1 MTSVQNHQQQLSGNK
16 ILRRAY
22 FISSLALVL
31 GVTSC
36 LPKTGVLRSPD
47 YKGTMGTITA
57 EEAAKAAE
65 LARREAAD
73 REKERENIEKVKAL
87 KNKSISLLLPFQLHQ
102 VNTQALQSQDVQRSA
117 MSLDFYQGFQL
128 GLEELAA
135 KGNKSFN
142 LNVLDSRDNPAHV
155 SDLSVSKSVLES
167 SLIVGPVYPQE
178 IKAFGARFEDKEVL
192 QINPLAASMPTEF
205 NLPNL
210 VSITPPI
217 KAHANAIAMQGAK
230 EYLTGDIII
239 VYNTPDADSRQFLNG
254 MMSAIKE
261 QKASANIVTVSTLA
275 QLNEQ
280 LSTTGTNL
288 IVTGTTDKTHLNN
301 LVGAL
306 SKKYT
311 ESYNAIKLFGHPLW
325 DRYDFS
331 NFKTFAELNPII
343 STESNLKSWTT
354 TVKTFN
360 TAYFSKFGVNPS
372 DQSYKGYD
380 AAIFFGNLLHKYGP
394 EKMKEGL
401 LVEKFTGI
409 YNTYQFRYNESW
421 GYANEHVSFKEYR
434 NGGFQL
440 K

>member
-1 MTSVQNHQQQLSGNK
+1 MTSVQNHQQQSSGNK

-22 FISSLALVL
+22 FISTLALVL

-47 YKGTMGTITA
+47 YKGALGTQTA
-57 EEAAKAAE
+57 EEVAKAEE
-65 LARREAAD
+65 LARKEAAD
-73 REKERENIEKVKAL
+73 REKELDNMSKAKAL
-87 KNKSISLLLPFQLHQ
+87 KDKSISLLLPFQLHQ
-102 VNTQALQSQDVQRSA
+102 LNAQALQSQDVQRSA
-117 MSLDFYQGFQL
+117 MALDFYQGFQL
-128 GLEELAA
+128 GLEELAV
-135 KGNKSFN
+135 KSNKSFN

-155 SDLSVSKSVLES
+155 ADLSVSNSVLTS

-178 IKAFGARFEDKEVL
+178 IKAFGARFEDKNVL

-217 KAHANAIAMQGAK
+217 KAHANAIAKEVAK
-230 EYLTGDIII
+230 QYLTGDIII
-239 VYNTPDADSRQFLNG
+239 VYNTADADSRQFLNG

-261 QKASANIVTVSTLA
+261 HKPSATIVTVSTLA

-280 LSTTGTNL
+280 LRTTGTNL
-288 IVTGTTDKTHLNN
+288 IVTGTTDKTHLSN
-301 LVGAL
+301 LVSSL

-311 ESYNAIKLFGHPLW
+311 ETYNAIKLFGHPLW

-331 NFKTFAELNPII
+331 NYKTFSELNPII

-354 TVKTFN
+354 AVKTFKSN
-360 TAYFSKFGVNPS
+360 YSSKYGVDPS

-380 AAIFFGNLLHKYGP
+380 AAIYFGGLLHKYGP
-394 EKMKEGL
+394 EKIKEGL
-401 LVEKFTGI
+401 LAEKFTGI
-409 YNTYQFRYNESW
+409 YNTYQFRYNEAW
-421 GYANEHVSFKEYR
+421 GYANEYVSFKEYR